1 MAEGENRNTPI
12 IIETKSSSTSLSTVL
27 LWLVA
32 VAIGVVIGCVFA
44 PNIPFVGN
52 KVINKLENDNKELRI
67 TIENRN
73 KNIIILEQK
82 NDTLNGM
89 YETLQVVVSDRDSVI
104 REITYEI
111 DSINTMVITQDS
123 IINKIYDERYKDIN
137 NVADMDVNE
146 RISFF
151 TDYFRARL
159 RP

>member
-1 MAEGENRNTPI
+1 MAEGENRNNPI

-32 VAIGVVIGCVFA
+32 VAVGVVIGCVFA

-73 KNIIILEQK
+73 KNVIILEQK
-82 NDTLNGM
+82 YDTLNSK
-89 YETLQVVVSDRDSVI
+89 YQNLQIVVSDRDSVI

-111 DSINTMVITQDS
+111 DSINNMIIMRQAVILPS
-123 IINKIYDERYKDIN
+123 HYVYKKVELYGN
-137 NVADMDVNE
+137 
-146 RISFF
+146 
-151 TDYFRARL
+151 
-159 RP
+159 